1 MSPSV
6 SPLTPFSPHP
16 PPHPEA
22 FTTLVSVSIGCASIT
37 NIRTLINLVSKQ
49 TSYHLGAIVYDLPIN
64 FHLLTRI
71 SGVEDGDEDTVMP
84 REVGAAG
91 SSRAPLAITSLT
103 LFPHCLRTCATC
115 SLLIPARSVSPIF
128 RMWSPLHNR
137 PC

>member
-1 MSPSV
+1 MLLSMTYPM
-6 SPLTPFSPHP
+6 
-16 PPHPEA
+16 
-22 FTTLVSVSIGCASIT
+22 
-37 NIRTLINLVSKQ
+37 
-49 TSYHLGAIVYDLPIN
+49 N

-84 REVGAAG
+84 REVGTAG
-91 SSRAPLAITSLT
+91 SSRAPLAIISLT

-137 PC
+137 PCWIKREWFIRLYFYYLIREVLNEGKGIKNQWYEISIIGHYACGCDFNCFFF

>member
-1 MSPSV
+1 M
-6 SPLTPFSPHP
+6 T
-16 PPHPEA
+16 
-22 FTTLVSVSIGCASIT
+22 
-37 NIRTLINLVSKQ
+37 
-49 TSYHLGAIVYDLPIN
+49 YPIN

-91 SSRAPLAITSLT
+91 SSRAPLAIISLT